1 MRSCCVTGRGGLTGG
16 SACPHRGAGASA
28 CQPLRVLIG
37 LLVAAAVCPA
47 QDYVDQVVERARK
60 EFEVPGIAVAIV
72 KDGNVVLAKGYGV
85 RKLGEPA
92 PVTPHSLFRIAS
104 NTKAFT
110 AAALAMLVDE
120 GKLRWD
126 DAVIQHMPGFQM
138 YDPYVTRELTVRDL
152 LVHRSGLGLGAGDLM
167 FFPPSDLSREEIIRR
182 LRFVKPAT
190 SFRSRYAYDN
200 LLYLVA
206 GQLIPAVTGKSWDD
220 FVKERIFTPLG
231 MTSTNASTQ
240 ALKAA
245 SDVAI
250 PHAKA
255 GGKLEPLPH
264 EDVDN
269 NAPAGAI
276 NSCVADLAKWVTVQ
290 LNRGDMGSSRLF
302 SEAQS
307 KEMWSA
313 QTIMPISDPPSG
325 APAAL
330 AALRPNFSAYGLGW
344 GLSDYRGKKIVS
356 HTGGLAGYVSRVT
369 MVPDLKLGVVVLTN
383 QEATGAFQA
392 VTYTILDRYL
402 GAPETDW
409 VAPFLAQEK
418 QGETGAEEAVKRA
431 AAKRNANSRPSL
443 PLAGYAGRYRDAWY
457 GDVSVEEHGGKLT
470 ISFTHTR
477 QLTGDLEH
485 WQYDTFVARWRD
497 RSLDADAYVTFSLK
511 PDGSIDE
518 VKMAPVSPLTD
529 FSFDFQDLLLRPV
542 AASAPAR

>member
-1 MRSCCVTGRGGLTGG
+1 MRSCCGTGRTRLTGE
-16 SACPHRGAGASA
+16 SACPTLAF
-28 CQPLRVLIG
+28 RVLIG
-37 LLVAAAVCPA
+37 LIAAAAVCPA
-47 QDYVDQVVERARK
+47 QDYVEKVVERARK

-92 PVTPHSLFRIAS
+92 PVTAHSLFRIAS

-167 FFPPSDLSREEIIRR
+167 FFPPSDLSREEIIQR

-206 GQLIPAVTGKSWDD
+206 GQLIPAITGKSWDD
-220 FVKERIFTPLG
+220 FVKERIFIPLG

-245 SDVAI
+245 GDVAI
-250 PHAKA
+250 PHAMA
-255 GGKLEPLPH
+255 DGKLVPLPH

-269 NAPAGAI
+269 NAPAGSI

-290 LNRGDMGSSRLF
+290 LNHGDIGSSRLF

-313 QTIMPISDPPSG
+313 QTIMPIGDP
-325 APAAL
+325 PAAL

-356 HTGGLAGYVSRVT
+356 HTGGLSGYVSRVT
-369 MVPDLKLGVVVLTN
+369 MAPDLKLGVVVLTN
-383 QEATGAFQA
+383 QEADGAFQA

-409 VAPFLAQEK
+409 VAPFLAQANT
-418 QGETGAEEAVKRA
+418 GETGAEETVKQA

-443 PLAGYAGRYRDAWY
+443 PAAGYAGRYRDAWY
-457 GDVSVEEHGGKLT
+457 GDVVIEERGGKLT
-470 ISFTHTR
+470 ISFTHSR

-497 RSLDADAYVTFSLK
+497 RSLAADAYVTFSLK
-511 PDGSIDE
+511 PDGSVDE
-518 VKMAPVSPLTD
+518 VKMAPVSPATD

-542 AASAPAR
+542 AANARPR

>member
-1 MRSCCVTGRGGLTGG
+1 LAIGRRIPSCPT
-16 SACPHRGAGASA
+16 AGDVAV
-28 CQPLRVLIG
+28 LLIG
-37 LLVAAAVCPA
+37 LLFAAAACPA
-47 QDYVDQVVERARK
+47 QDYVEKVVERTRK

-85 RKLGEPA
+85 RRLGEAA
-92 PVTPHSLFRIAS
+92 PVTAHSLFRIAS

-138 YDPYVTRELTVRDL
+138 YDAYVTREMTVRDL

-167 FFPPSDLSREEIIRR
+167 FFPTSDLSREEIVRR
-182 LRFVKPAT
+182 LRFIKPAT

-206 GQLIPAVTGKSWDD
+206 GQLIAAVTGKSWGS
-220 FVKERIFTPLG
+220 FVQERIFTPLK

-245 SDVAI
+245 SDVAM
-250 PHAKA
+250 PHATA
-255 GGKLEPLPH
+255 GGKLEPLPL
-264 EDVDN
+264 EGVDN
-269 NAPAGAI
+269 HAPAGGI

-290 LNRGDMGSSRLF
+290 LNRGGMGSSRLF

-313 QTIMPISDPPSG
+313 QTIMPISGS
-325 APAAL
+325 AAL
-330 AALRPNFSAYGLGW
+330 GALSPNFSAYGLGW
-344 GLSDYRGKKIVS
+344 GLNDYRGKKIVS

-383 QEATGAFQA
+383 QEATGAFQT

-418 QGETGAEEAVKRA
+418 QGEAGAEEAVKQA

-457 GDVSVEEHGGKLT
+457 GDVSIEERGGKLT
-470 ISFTHTR
+470 IFFTHTR
-477 QLTGDLEH
+477 QLIGDLEH

-497 RSLDADAYVTFSLK
+497 RTLAADAYVTFSLK
-511 PDGSIDE
+511 PDGSVDE
-518 VKMAPVSPLTD
+518 VKMAPVSPATD
-529 FSFDFQDLLLRPV
+529 FSFDFQDLLLKPV
-542 AASAPAR
+542 AANAPPR

>member
-1 MRSCCVTGRGGLTGG
+1 LIFSQLLTF
-16 SACPHRGAGASA
+16 AARKRGAYRAANVRERS
-28 CQPLRVLIG
+28 LRVLIG
-37 LLVAAAVCPA
+37 ILAAAAVCPA

-85 RKLGEPA
+85 RKVGEAA

-120 GKLRWD
+120 GKIRWD

-167 FFPPSDLSREEIIRR
+167 FFPPSDLSREEIVRR
-182 LRFVKPAT
+182 LRFIKPAT

-206 GQLIPAVTGKSWDD
+206 GQLVPAVTGKSWDD

-231 MTSTNASTQ
+231 MTSTSTSTQ
-240 ALKAA
+240 AIKAA
-245 SDVAI
+245 SDVAM
-250 PHAKA
+250 PHSKA
-255 GGKLEPLPH
+255 GGKLEPLPL
-264 EDVDN
+264 EGVDN
-269 NAPAGAI
+269 HAPAGGI

-313 QTIMPISDPPSG
+313 QTIMPIGDPPIG
-325 APAAL
+325 AL

-344 GLSDYRGKKIVS
+344 GLNDYRGKKIVS

-369 MVPDLKLGVVVLTN
+369 MAPDLKLGIVVLTN

-402 GAPETDW
+402 GVPETDW
-409 VAPFLAQEK
+409 VAPFLAQAR
-418 QGETGAEEAVKRA
+418 QGETGAEEAVNQA
-431 AAKRNANSRPSL
+431 AAKRNLTSRPSL

-457 GDVSVEEHGGKLT
+457 GDVVIEERGGKLT

-497 RSLDADAYVTFSLK
+497 RSLAADAYVTFSLK
-511 PDGSIDE
+511 PDGSVDE
-518 VKMAPVSPLTD
+518 VKMAPVSPATD
-529 FSFDFQDLLLRPV
+529 FSFDFQDLLLKPV
-542 AASAPAR
+542 AANAPPR

>member
-1 MRSCCVTGRGGLTGG
+1 LAIGRRIPSCPT
-16 SACPHRGAGASA
+16 AGDVAV
-28 CQPLRVLIG
+28 LLIG
-37 LLVAAAVCPA
+37 LIAAAAVCPA

-60 EFEVPGIAVAIV
+60 EFDVPGIAVAIV

-85 RKLGEPA
+85 RKLGEAA
-92 PVTPHSLFRIAS
+92 PVTAHSLFRIAS

-167 FFPPSDLSREEIIRR
+167 FFPPTDLSREEIVRR

-206 GQLIPAVTGKSWDD
+206 GQLIPAATGKSWDD

-245 SDVAI
+245 SDVAM
-250 PHAKA
+250 PHSKA
-255 GGKLEPLPH
+255 SGKLEALPH
-264 EDVDN
+264 EDLDS
-269 NAPAGAI
+269 NAPAGGI

-290 LNRGDMGSSRLF
+290 LNRGAMGSSRLF

-307 KEMWSA
+307 RQMWSA
-313 QTIMPISDPPSG
+313 QTIMPIGDPPG
-325 APAAL
+325 GAL

-344 GLSDYRGKKIVS
+344 GLNDYQGKKIVS
-356 HTGGLAGYVSRVT
+356 HTGGFSGYVSRVT

-392 VTYTILDRYL
+392 VTYTILDHYL

-409 VAPFLAQEK
+409 VAPFLAQAR
-418 QGETGAEEAVKRA
+418 QGETGAEETVKQV
-431 AAKRNANSRPSL
+431 AAKRNATSRPSL
-443 PLAGYAGRYRDAWY
+443 PLAGYVGRYRDAWY
-457 GDVSVEEHGGKLT
+457 GDVAIEEHGGKLEM
-470 ISFTHTR
+470 SFTHTR
-477 QLTGDLEH
+477 QLTGVLEH

-497 RSLDADAYVTFSLK
+497 RALAADAYVTFSLK
-511 PDGSIDE
+511 PDGSVDE
-518 VKMAPVSPLTD
+518 VKMAPVSPATD
-529 FSFDFQDLLLRPV
+529 FSFDFQDLLLKPV
-542 AASAPAR
+542 AADAPPR

>member
-1 MRSCCVTGRGGLTGG
+1 
-16 SACPHRGAGASA
+16 
-28 CQPLRVLIG
+28 LIG
-37 LLVAAAVCPA
+37 LLLAAAVCPG

-126 DAVIQHMPGFQM
+126 DAVIQHMRDFQM

-206 GQLIPAVTGKSWDD
+206 GQLIPAVTGESWDS

-250 PHAKA
+250 PHSKA
-255 GGKLEPLPH
+255 SGKLEPLPH

-290 LNRGDMGSSRLF
+290 LNRGDTGKSRLF

-313 QTIMPISDPPSG
+313 QTVMPIS

-330 AALRPNFSAYGLGW
+330 TALGPNFSAYGLGW
-344 GLSDYRGKKIVS
+344 MLTCVS
-356 HTGGLAGYVSRVT
+356 HGRPFGIRLACDHGPGLEAGNRGAHQPGSRRSFPSRYLHHSGPLPGSARDRLGGPISGPGKAGRNRRGGNREKIGRQTEHDLAALAAAGGLCRALSRC
-369 MVPDLKLGVVVLTN
+369 VV
-383 QEATGAFQA
+383 
-392 VTYTILDRYL
+392 R
-402 GAPETDW
+402 
-409 VAPFLAQEK
+409 
-418 QGETGAEEAVKRA
+418 
-431 AAKRNANSRPSL
+431 
-443 PLAGYAGRYRDAWY
+443 GR
-457 GDVSVEEHGGKLT
+457 GD
-470 ISFTHTR
+470 
-477 QLTGDLEH
+477 
-485 WQYDTFVARWRD
+485 
-497 RSLDADAYVTFSLK
+497 
-511 PDGSIDE
+511 
-518 VKMAPVSPLTD
+518 
-529 FSFDFQDLLLRPV
+529 
-542 AASAPAR
+542 